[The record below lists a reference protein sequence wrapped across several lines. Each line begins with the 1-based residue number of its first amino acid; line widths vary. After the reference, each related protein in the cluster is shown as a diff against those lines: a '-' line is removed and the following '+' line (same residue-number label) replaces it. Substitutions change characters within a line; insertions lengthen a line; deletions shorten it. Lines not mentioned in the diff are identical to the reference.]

1 MVVSIAIQ
9 GALISGLYALIAV
22 GFTMVYG
29 VARVENLAHGAY
41 IMVCAYVFYA
51 VRDIAG
57 LPVGVGFLAAIGT
70 GIGLSLATYKSLV
83 KRFVNN
89 PVAIFISTIILA
101 LVLQYAVTVVLTPAP
116 RNIMPFIPGITYVLG
131 TRVNKDLLMSMGVSW
146 ACLISLLIFVR
157 KTHMG
162 RGIRAISE
170 DIRGAI
176 VSGIDVEKANLMTW
190 TWAGALAAVAG
201 VFFAGYTHLIPG
213 LWVFPLVMAFAIVI
227 TGGIGSIEG
236 SIVAAYI
243 IGFSETAM
251 TMMISEKLRGVF
263 GMAIMIGILLVRPR
277 GLFGKEM

>member
-1 MVVSIAIQ
+1 MSIVIQ

-29 VARVENLAHGAY
+29 VGRVENLAHGAF
-41 IMVCAYVFYA
+41 IMVCAYVFYF
-51 VRDIAG
+51 VRDMAG
-57 LPVGVGFLAAIGT
+57 MPEWVGFLAAIGT
-70 GIGLSLATYKSLV
+70 GIGLSLATYKGLV
-83 KRFVNN
+83 KRFRGN
-89 PVAIFISTIILA
+89 PTAVFISTIILA
-101 LVLQYAVTVVLTPAP
+101 LVLQYVVTVILTPAP
-116 RNIMPFIPGITYVLG
+116 RNLLAFIPGITYVLG
-131 TRVNKDLLMSMGVSW
+131 TSVTLDLLMSMGVSW
-146 ACLISLLIFVR
+146 ACLISLLIFIK
-157 KTHMG
+157 KTHIG
-162 RGIRAISE
+162 RAIRAISE
-170 DIRGAI
+170 DVRGAI
-176 VSGIDVEKANLMTW
+176 ISGIDVEKANLITW

-201 VFFAGYTHLIPG
+201 IFFAGYTHLIPG

-227 TGGIGSIEG
+227 VGGIGSIEG